1 MKSLKSRVA
10 NFFDR
15 RKVQSPRKQILCAL
29 QKFGFKFVFMKVG
42 GYFFAFCLSCISRKT
57 SKLFHREGKAK
68 KETFFLPLLLAGCA
82 EGRFRRLPHFHWGRP
97 VWNREKNLIT
107 SPTLTSPQKPI
118 GINLSTDRINEG
130 ERPGM
135 QTYDNFLSLSQLWPG
150 LRIPFRFSVFRTAKK
165 VSRLKTP
172 SQSLEFFSVYR

>member
-107 SPTLTSPQKPI
+107 SPIPSLPPPETNRNKFVGGSYKR
-118 GINLSTDRINEG
+118 GG
-130 ERPGM
+130 ETGHADIR
-135 QTYDNFLSLSQLWPG
+135 QFSLSHNCGPASG
-150 LRIPFRFSVFRTAKK
+150 FPFGFRFFALQKK
-165 VSRLKTP
+165 FPAYKRL
-172 SQSLEFFSVYR
+172 LRA